1 MRTLTAE
8 DIELMRFRH
17 WEIKCPVC
25 GHTDAVLM
33 SLRRLRQASFKCT
46 TCGKSAIKVVEIES
60 V

>member
-1 MRTLTAE
+1 MKP
-8 DIELMRFRH
+8 ELDMALHRIRE
-17 WEIKCPVC
+17 WQIKCPVC